1 MTRDS
6 LQQEPSISKP
16 TMALGALVVSGI
28 LPIIACSML
37 DAVAGAWVIPVGI
50 AAIVAIVWS
59 VIK

>member
-1 MTRDS
+1 
-6 LQQEPSISKP
+6 
-16 TMALGALVVSGI
+16 MALGALVVSGI